1 MKKMNKV
8 ILTVSLL
15 GALSVSTMSEARN
28 QIHGMTDPEL
38 TKKAI
43 EAQMQKPENVR
54 VVNFDNMLLKEN
66 LGDIVVEKKNSPA
79 KSRNIDLRTVVASA
93 VNNNRAIRLSEL
105 SLEDAKA
112 TVRKTAAAKN
122 PSFGYSWKRVDHKA
136 QTVPTVVGYRFNETE
151 KTIEPVVQFIN
162 TGTHAYT
169 QSLSLNWP
177 VWTGGAVE
185 GAIDAARYAEDIAHI
200 NIYQTEADIK
210 LEAVKAY
217 YQYLEMNNLAV
228 IADEAVKNLGGHMKN
243 VQQQYNAGIVAKLD
257 VLSSNVS
264 LSNAKKSSISANNA
278 RNLAEA
284 NLNNVM
290 RIPMDTKLIPL
301 DTTFPEPGFD
311 ITMEEAITIGQKY
324 RWELIKADYNVRIA
338 KEQIK
343 IAKAGYLPT
352 VAIGG
357 GYGWDTAGFDGF
369 DKDKWSVYGAVNWSI
384 WDGGATD
391 AKIKGAKTGLKTA
404 EEMLLQAREKVELEI
419 RQDYLSVLAAKEQIR
434 AAEASVEQAEE
445 AYKIATIRYR
455 SGVGI
460 NLDVLDAQ
468 LALNRAK
475 TNYVTALYDYNIG
488 LATLEHAMGL
498 PAVAYT
504 EITKK

>member
-217 YQYLEMNNLAV
+217 YQYLEMNNLAA

-243 VQQQYNAGIVAKLD
+243 VQQ
-257 VLSSNVS
+257 
-264 LSNAKKSSISANNA
+264 
-278 RNLAEA
+278 
-284 NLNNVM
+284 
-290 RIPMDTKLIPL
+290 
-301 DTTFPEPGFD
+301 
-311 ITMEEAITIGQKY
+311 
-324 RWELIKADYNVRIA
+324 
-338 KEQIK
+338 
-343 IAKAGYLPT
+343 
-352 VAIGG
+352 
-357 GYGWDTAGFDGF
+357 
-369 DKDKWSVYGAVNWSI
+369 
-384 WDGGATD
+384 
-391 AKIKGAKTGLKTA
+391 
-404 EEMLLQAREKVELEI
+404 
-419 RQDYLSVLAAKEQIR
+419 
-434 AAEASVEQAEE
+434 
-445 AYKIATIRYR
+445 
-455 SGVGI
+455 
-460 NLDVLDAQ
+460 
-468 LALNRAK
+468 
-475 TNYVTALYDYNIG
+475 
-488 LATLEHAMGL
+488 
-498 PAVAYT
+498 
-504 EITKK
+504 

>member
-1 MKKMNKV
+1 M
-8 ILTVSLL
+8 
-15 GALSVSTMSEARN
+15 
-28 QIHGMTDPEL
+28 
-38 TKKAI
+38 
-43 EAQMQKPENVR
+43 
-54 VVNFDNMLLKEN
+54 
-66 LGDIVVEKKNSPA
+66 GDIVVEKKNSPA
-79 KSRNIDLRTVVASA
+79 KTRNIDLRTAVASA

-217 YQYLEMNNLAV
+217 YQYLEMNNLAA

-278 RNLAEA
+278 RNLAE
-284 NLNNVM
+284 
-290 RIPMDTKLIPL
+290 RTIPVKRSVS
-301 DTTFPEPGFD
+301 
-311 ITMEEAITIGQKY
+311 ATIGKDSTPKSKHCL
-324 RWELIKADYNVRIA
+324 RLSFPRKWFISLHDADRS
-338 KEQIK
+338 K
-343 IAKAGYLPT
+343 I
-352 VAIGG
+352 
-357 GYGWDTAGFDGF
+357 TAPI
-369 DKDKWSVYGAVNWSI
+369 S
-384 WDGGATD
+384 
-391 AKIKGAKTGLKTA
+391 
-404 EEMLLQAREKVELEI
+404 
-419 RQDYLSVLAAKEQIR
+419 
-434 AAEASVEQAEE
+434 
-445 AYKIATIRYR
+445 
-455 SGVGI
+455 
-460 NLDVLDAQ
+460 
-468 LALNRAK
+468 
-475 TNYVTALYDYNIG
+475 
-488 LATLEHAMGL
+488 
-498 PAVAYT
+498 
-504 EITKK
+504 